1 MVGLVFGHSG
11 NQLGYEKVG
20 LFWFHEDIEHKA
32 PYSTLNTQQ
41 MSSHTIQSFI
51 SFIVTAEKHIFQI
64 RKSWEFLYKTYQNLK
79 RVPCTVLALYTMQ
92 KSVEGKE
99 KRFHY

>member
-1 MVGLVFGHSG
+1 M
-11 NQLGYEKVG
+11 
-20 LFWFHEDIEHKA
+20 
-32 PYSTLNTQQ
+32 LN
-41 MSSHTIQSFI
+41 IQKMTKHIILSLI

-92 KSVEGKE
+92 KSVESKE
-99 KRFHY
+99 KRDFIIKTLQMEMNFN